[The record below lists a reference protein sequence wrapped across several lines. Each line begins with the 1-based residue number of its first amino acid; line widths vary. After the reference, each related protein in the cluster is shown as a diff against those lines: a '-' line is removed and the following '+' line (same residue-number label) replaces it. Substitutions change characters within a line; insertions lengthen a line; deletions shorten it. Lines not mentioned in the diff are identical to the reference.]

1 MILYE
6 QSVIGRLLMLYRK
19 KPLQKQR
26 LFSVGEL
33 SILSWPVKKFTGQKG
48 SSTLVIEGL
57 FCHVV

>member
-6 QSVIGRLLMLYRK
+6 QSVIGRLLMLY
-19 KPLQKQR
+19 QKQR

-48 SSTLVIEGL
+48 YLL
-57 FCHVV
+57 